1 MNRIPNFFLVND
13 LTSGNTVDIF
23 DSIYKVDDENFLL
36 MTAGTPIT
44 NLGPSYNSFRPAGN
58 FYRLTS
64 SSSDGV
70 PALSHIGCVDTM
82 ERCSLINYQN
92 HINGFKDNALIV
104 HLYDGNGNT
113 LRNQTLWVQF
123 DADMQYVINSETQ
136 NNYTLPSPG
145 RTNNIGKVLVDPYD
159 PSKKVVIDMFSYT
172 NPGYGA
178 IIEYYENNNLR
189 WRRSIYENGTGG
201 VFDII
206 GVSSVG
212 FTPNDIILHIDAD
225 ELYAIRR
232 SNGSQSWHRQFS
244 QSGGLTIRGEWT
256 KSGSYAY
263 AFTGAYFNRISGSS
277 LQYTSTDPIRSG
289 ATSTGGNYEETHAK
303 FLTTDPE
310 GNFWMLYNNRVG
322 KYSPSTSK
330 WVGYYEFTEVSGEG
344 YQPKLLGVTTSSD
357 GVIVIGG
364 IYASATNYPAYR
376 LLSKLAFDGS
386 STMSEHTVGSIAEG
400 SNINEVDE
408 TVGITITWTDLDQS
422 ASWTTNGYTN
432 KSTINNTGTSWQLQT
447 LMLNAGTTSRGVNF
461 VNSKM
466 LD

>member
-36 MTAGTPIT
+36 LTAGTPLT
-44 NLGPSYNSFRPAGN
+44 NLGPSYSSFRPAGN
-58 FYRLTS
+58 FYRLSS

-92 HINGFKDNALIV
+92 HINGFKDNALMV
-104 HLYDGNGNT
+104 HLYDGNGDT

-136 NNYTLPSPG
+136 NNYSFPSPG
-145 RTNNIGKVLVDPYD
+145 RNNNIGKVLVDPYD
-159 PSKKVVIDMFSYT
+159 PSKRVVIDLFSYT

-212 FTPNDIILHIDAD
+212 FTPNDIILHVDSN

-232 SNGSQSWHRQFS
+232 SDGAKNWHKEYS
-244 QSGGLTIRGEWT
+244 SILGTIRGEWT
-256 KSGSYAY
+256 KSGGYAY
-263 AFTGAYFNRISGSS
+263 AYDGYYFNRISGSS
-277 LQYTSTDPIRSG
+277 LQYTSTSPFRSG
-289 ATSTGGNYEETHAK
+289 APSSGGNFQETHAN

-310 GNFWMLYNNRVG
+310 GNFWMLYNSRLV
-322 KYSPSTSK
+322 KYNPSTSK
-330 WVGYYEFTEVSGEG
+330 WVGYYQFNAVSGAS
-344 YQPKLLGVTTSSD
+344 YQPKLGGVETSSD

-364 IYASATNYPAYR
+364 IYASNNHSDYR

-386 STMSEHTVGSIAEG
+386 STMSEHKVGSIAEG

-422 ASWTTNGYTN
+422 ASWTTNSSTN